1 MKRKQWEFG
10 KSWKDGTIRGEYPR
24 SISLPAPTS
33 NTPTLQ
39 DDTASRI
46 DQDTC
51 GSATLILSTGSA
63 VETVADI
70 DPGERRLNELGYK
83 QELKREVSL
92 LKCVGFGFSTVGLF
106 AGILLYGP
114 SFAYTGPVGLVWGWF
129 IVSFFT
135 GFIGL
140 ALAEICSSF
149 SGMCMCLWAS
159 ENLTTG
165 SLYFWTAHLA
175 GPRYGPFASWV
186 CAWLEIVGLIAGAG
200 TQAYSGAQVL
210 QYIVLLSTG
219 TNKDG
224 GYFASRGVFYSIY
237 FGFCLIWAIL
247 NTFALKIV
255 AMIDVVSLYWQV
267 VGGALIIILV
277 PSIAPVTQS
286 AKYVFTHYEKST
298 ELTGIHSNPYALV
311 LSLLFSQF
319 ALLGYDAPAH
329 LTEETKNAD
338 RNGPMAILVT
348 TGLMFSVGCGV
359 ILSLTFSI
367 QDPAYLFDPLNET
380 GGGFVAAQILYDA
393 FYGRY
398 GSGTGAVVLLCVY
411 ALSRDGGTPG
421 SRIWKKLHP
430 IYKVPANA
438 VWLSSFITALIG
450 LPVLGTNVAFTAIV
464 SVSSIGWM
472 GSYAIPIFL
481 RMIMLRKNFTPGP
494 FHLGKAS
501 RAICA
506 VAFLWICYSSSVFLL
521 PTLYPLTLESFN
533 YAPVALG
540 VVLSFIMSWWILD
553 ARKWFSGPVRN
564 IIVDK

>member
-1 MKRKQWEFG
+1 M
-10 KSWKDGTIRGEYPR
+10 D
-24 SISLPAPTS
+24 S
-33 NTPTLQ
+33 N
-39 DDTASRI
+39 R
-46 DQDTC
+46 
-51 GSATLILSTGSA
+51 LSTGSA
-63 VETVADI
+63 VETGADI

-135 GFIGL
+135 GFIAL

-149 SGMCMCLWAS
+149 P
-159 ENLTTG
+159 TTG

-186 CAWLEIVGLIAGAG
+186 CAWLEIVGIIAGAG
-200 TQAYSGAQVL
+200 SQAYSGAQVL

-237 FGFCLIWAIL
+237 FGLCLIWAIL

-255 AMIDVVSLYWQV
+255 AIIDVVSLYWQV

-277 PSIAPVTQS
+277 PLIAPVTQS

-298 ELTGIHSNPYALV
+298 ELTGVHSNPYALV

-319 ALLGYDAPAH
+319 TLLGYDAPAH

-348 TGLMFSVGCGV
+348 IGLMFSVGCGV

-367 QDPAYLFDPLNET
+367 QDPAYLFDPSNET
-380 GGGFVAAQILYDA
+380 GGGFVAAQILYGA

-398 GSGTGAVVLLCVY
+398 GSGTGAVVLLCVIWGHFLLFRPILHNERCSRFY
-411 ALSRDGGTPG
+411 ALSRDGGIPG

-430 IYKVPANA
+430 IYKVHANA

-450 LPVLGTNVAFTAIV
+450 LPVLGTNVAFTAII
-464 SVSSIGWM
+464 SVASIGVM

-481 RMIMLRKNFTPGP
+481 RMIMPRKNFTPGP

-501 RAICA
+501 RAICT

-521 PTLYPLTLESFN
+521 PTLYPLTWESFN

-553 ARKWFSGPVRN
+553 GRKWFSGPVRN